1 MKLRYSEAF
10 YSVQGEGK
18 FVGVPSV
25 FLRTFGCNFRCMNFG
40 VDKSV
45 GDRWDQHARGERY
58 NAEVKALIDAGV
70 HETTEKFEDLPIVH
84 TGCDTYAS
92 IYPEFKDFNKL
103 ATIDEVVDHLL
114 SLLPEGKWTMDNG
127 QDVHLILT
135 GGEPLLAWQRLYVE
149 LFEHPKMKD
158 LKNVTIETNTTQTLH
173 SDFAEYLSTQGRFTV
188 TLNTSALKDA
198 SQLHF
203 HAVQSSPLVENLG
216 KMLLSLKLLA
226 NTLMYLIVTFILSLW
241 LPIKTMLTKLL
252 ELFSYTGIPGW
263 NVQYILCRWADAVK
277 NIPSMFKK
285 SRTSVCDED
294 GDSAPDSTYRYSGM
308 PGGLSKEDYELLQ
321 GKKITEEQYD
331 KIRKQL

>member
-40 VDKSV
+40 LPKED
-45 GDRWDQHARGERY
+45 GNRWDKHARGEKY
-58 NAEVKALIDAGV
+58 NPEVAELIAKDV
-70 HETTEKFEDLPIVH
+70 HKTTAKFEDLPIIH

-103 ATIDEVVDHLL
+103 ATIDEVVEHLL

-158 LKNVTIETNTTQTLH
+158 LKNVTIETNTTQKLH
-173 SDFAEYLSTQGRFTV
+173 EDFYNYINGHGRLHFTFSCSPKLSVSGESWEDAIRPDIASQYYSVADSDLYLKFVVADSADVDEVGRAVEAYRSVGVECPVYLMPMGGRSEGYNLTVQEVADLCMQRGWRFTPR
-188 TLNTSALKDA
+188 
-198 SQLHF
+198 LHI
-203 HAVQSSPLVENLG
+203 
-216 KMLLSLKLLA
+216 SLFGNA
-226 NTLMYLIVTFILSLW
+226 WGT
-241 LPIKTMLTKLL
+241 
-252 ELFSYTGIPGW
+252 
-263 NVQYILCRWADAVK
+263 
-277 NIPSMFKK
+277 
-285 SRTSVCDED
+285 
-294 GDSAPDSTYRYSGM
+294 
-308 PGGLSKEDYELLQ
+308 
-321 GKKITEEQYD
+321 
-331 KIRKQL
+331 

>member
-45 GDRWDQHARGERY
+45 GDRWKQHAEGNRY

-70 HETTEKFEDLPIVH
+70 HETTEKFEDLPIIH

-103 ATIDEVVDHLL
+103 ATIDEVVEHLL

-149 LFEHPKMKD
+149 LFEHPKMED
-158 LKNVTIETNTTQTLH
+158 LKNVTIETNTTQPLH
-173 SDFAEYLSTQGRFTV
+173 EDFRQYLATAKFNVTFSCSPKLSVSGERWEDAIKPEVAREYYDVPGSDVYFKFVVADKDDVEEV
-188 TLNTSALKDA
+188 TR
-198 SQLHF
+198 
-203 HAVQSSPLVENLG
+203 AVQLYRDAGVECPVYLMPLGGRSEEY
-216 KMLLSLKLLA
+216 SL
-226 NTLMYLIVTFILSLW
+226 
-241 LPIKTMLTKLL
+241 
-252 ELFSYTGIPGW
+252 
-263 NVQYILCRWADAVK
+263 NVQEVADLCMQRGWRFSPRLHISLFGNAWG
-277 NIPSMFKK
+277 
-285 SRTSVCDED
+285 T
-294 GDSAPDSTYRYSGM
+294 
-308 PGGLSKEDYELLQ
+308 
-321 GKKITEEQYD
+321 
-331 KIRKQL
+331 